1 MFVAGFIGSPTMDFV
16 DGTIEKADDGIYFV
30 FGNSKVKV
38 PEGRTAALVD
48 GDYIGKA
55 VTMGV
60 RAENIHDEEVY
71 LSSSPDSVVEA
82 EVEVVELMGSE
93 TLLYLNIE
101 GASFIAKVDPRST
114 AKVGDKINLD
124 VMMVV
129 DGDKVTNGN
138 PLVKDAE
145 VIAEV
150 LEQGKEDK
158 VVVFKYKAKKNY
170 RRKQGHRQPFTA
182 LKIVSVK

>member
-1 MFVAGFIGSPTMDFV
+1 MYAIVTTGGKQYKVSQDDIINV
-16 DGTIEKADDGIYFV
+16 EKLD
-30 FGNSKVKV
+30 
-38 PEGRTAALVD
+38 
-48 GDYIGKA
+48 
-55 VTMGV
+55 
-60 RAENIHDEEVY
+60 
-71 LSSSPDSVVEA
+71 
-82 EVEVVELMGSE
+82 
-93 TLLYLNIE
+93 
-101 GASFIAKVDPRST
+101 

-124 VMMVV
+124 VMMLV

-138 PLVKDAE
+138 PLVKGAE
-145 VIAEV
+145 VVAEV

>member
-1 MFVAGFIGSPTMDFV
+1 MYAIVTTGGKQYKVSQDDIINV
-16 DGTIEKADDGIYFV
+16 EKLD
-30 FGNSKVKV
+30 
-38 PEGRTAALVD
+38 
-48 GDYIGKA
+48 
-55 VTMGV
+55 
-60 RAENIHDEEVY
+60 
-71 LSSSPDSVVEA
+71 
-82 EVEVVELMGSE
+82 
-93 TLLYLNIE
+93 
-101 GASFIAKVDPRST
+101 

-124 VMMVV
+124 VMMLV
-129 DGDKVTNGN
+129 DGEKVTNGS
-138 PLVKDAE
+138 PLVKGAE

>member
-1 MFVAGFIGSPTMDFV
+1 MYAIVTTGGKQYKVCENDIINV
-16 DGTIEKADDGIYFV
+16 EKLD
-30 FGNSKVKV
+30 
-38 PEGRTAALVD
+38 
-48 GDYIGKA
+48 
-55 VTMGV
+55 
-60 RAENIHDEEVY
+60 
-71 LSSSPDSVVEA
+71 
-82 EVEVVELMGSE
+82 
-93 TLLYLNIE
+93 
-101 GASFIAKVDPRST
+101 

-124 VMMVV
+124 VLMLV

-138 PLVKDAE
+138 PLVKSAE

-150 LEQGKEDK
+150 IEHGKEDK